1 MCIRDSLRRS
11 SHGGFSNIVKG
22 DVASFAQA
30 LEVVANNV
38 GVNVTV
44 KGQVSCGGAW
54 IITQKKV
61 DLSTGVIAEGVGEAR
76 YRCGEK
82 FVV

>member
-1 MCIRDSLRRS
+1 
-11 SHGGFSNIVKG
+11 
-22 DVASFAQA
+22 
-30 LEVVANNV
+30 VVANNV

-61 DLSTGVIAEGVGEAR
+61 DLSTGVIAKGVGEAR
-76 YRCGEK
+76 YRSGEK
-82 FVV
+82 FVI